1 MDNKYYKDIIYKLI
15 NLKNDGFFSKL
26 EIKEGFI
33 DPQID
38 ILLRSFANSIQEMD
52 NLIENSKTQIK
63 LNLMNLHYPFLL
75 RPRISKMI
83 IIPRINFE
91 KSTFLVDIF
100 SKFQL
105 YEKDNIYAY
114 KTCDY
119 NILMPIHY
127 VESNTKYSDDLN
139 INNEFGNYFIT
150 IKFHFISGFN
160 LKVCKNKAIKMLFI
174 SNEHES
180 LKALLLSMCKYKD
193 LKVYI
198 KQDTTLSKVGNL
210 EFGNIIDYDC
220 QNDAPKY
227 LQSIINYFNFPIS
240 YNIFNLKIDN
250 TDIFNTEETEFIIP
264 IEKFVNIKDFVRIN
278 FLILTNIETLQ
289 SNMMIF
295 NHTLK
300 LPAYIDYLSRDTL
313 KIFNIRNLYSYDKIL
328 FKKRSVQN
336 FVDYSYDTM
345 YPIMENVYWQHDKD
359 FFNYLDSDFISIYIP
374 NASISH
380 IDYLNETT
388 QYYYIADVYQVINRK
403 INIDNIICI
412 SNNKILLDDIILYPT
427 FSNFL
432 HLKNVNIL
440 DNLFNIYNIDI
451 IHTKN
456 KRGVLLKVLNSLSIL
471 HGYTIRFDRVIYDVK
486 IDYEFSESIIN
497 NQYTSNLIVYKIKII
512 IEDENSVGFEFYSA
526 ISKFM
531 INMFGMTINSHIVF
545 YNLQETRIIYNE
557 YSSF

>member
-15 NLKNDGFFSKL
+15 NLKNNGFFSKL

-91 KSTFLVDIF
+91 KSTFSVDIF

-119 NILMPIHY
+119 NVLMPIHY

-150 IKFHFISGFN
+150 IKFNFISGFN
-160 LKVCKNKAIKMLFI
+160 LKVCNNKVIKLLFM
-174 SNEHES
+174 SNDNES
-180 LKALLLSMCKYKD
+180 LKLLLLSMCKYKE
-193 LKVYI
+193 LNVYI
-198 KQDTTLSKVGNL
+198 KQETTLSKVGSL
-210 EFGNIIDYDC
+210 EFGQIIDYDC

-250 TDIFNTEETEFIIP
+250 IDNLNQEEIEFVIP
-264 IEKFVNIKDFVRIN
+264 IEKFVNIKDFVKIN

-295 NHTLK
+295 NNTLK
-300 LPAYIDYLSRDTL
+300 LPAYIDYLSRDAL
-313 KIFNIRNLYSYDKIL
+313 KIFNIKYLYSYDKIL

-336 FVDYSYDTM
+336 FVDYSYDSM
-345 YPIMENVYWQHDKD
+345 YPILENVYWQHDRD
-359 FFNYLDSDFISIYIP
+359 FFNNVDSDFISIYVP
-374 NASISH
+374 NVSTSH
-380 IDYLNETT
+380 IEQLNEIT
-388 QYYYIADVYQVINRK
+388 QYYYLADVYQVINRK

-427 FSNFL
+427 FSNL
-432 HLKNVNIL
+432 LYLNNVNVL
-440 DNLFNIYNIDI
+440 DNLFNIYNLDI

-486 IDYEFSESIIN
+486 IDYEFSESIVN
-497 NQYTSNLIVYKIKII
+497 NQYTSNLILYKIKII

-526 ISKFM
+526 ISKF
-531 INMFGMTINSHIVF
+531 IIHMFGMTINSHIVF
-545 YNLQETRIIYNE
+545 YNLQETKIIYNE